1 MVKVLT
7 VHQEHHRAIE
17 RFLLAKTSK
26 KKQSIAAI
34 GEYVLISKLMCQH
47 HHQVAQH
54 GGL

>member
-7 VHQEHHRAIE
+7 AHQEHHRAIE
-17 RFLLAKTSK
+17 RFLLTKIFK

-47 HHQVAQH
+47 HHQVSQY
-54 GGL
+54 GGP